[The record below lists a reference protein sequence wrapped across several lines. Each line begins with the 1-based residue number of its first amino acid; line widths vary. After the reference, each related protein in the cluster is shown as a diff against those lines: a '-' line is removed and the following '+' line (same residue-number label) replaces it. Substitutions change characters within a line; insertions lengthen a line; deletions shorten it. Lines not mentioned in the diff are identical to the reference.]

1 MFHRI
6 NSNNIGREN
15 REGGKFGRIAENKAL
30 HHRNSGRRPKMSS
43 LQAEH
48 LATNHRGHLATR
60 ASGQD
65 RVNQYMSR
73 VPTKGHRMA

>member
-1 MFHRI
+1 
-6 NSNNIGREN
+6 
-15 REGGKFGRIAENKAL
+15 
-30 HHRNSGRRPKMSS
+30 MSS
-43 LQAEH
+43 LLAEH

-73 VPTKGHRMA
+73 VPTKDHRMAQRAVGRLSDPPSPFRPPRITAGAIREITAGDTG